1 MSSEFDLWNGQ
12 INNTMGHCSTRSAA
26 FSQRV
31 SSPGF
36 LRSAPRLG
44 TGTGGHPVG
53 RVGTRMRRAQVSAG
67 RAPCDSSSCFAV
79 AIVGAVWR
87 WAAGGGDGRWTHP
100 VIRGGR
106 AFPPQKGSEPRRVA
120 SAQKRTA
127 HAFVD
132 FNGSRRRSSTMA
144 YMSIWSALAPISLAF
159 PQLEPT
165 WSGLPKQSATASFI
179 VNTPNSAHFHVQ
191 QPLFS
196 SLHPASFAAAPKTEP
211 GSTARVH
218 AEDPPDLGYGD
229 AEVIVPDRS
238 GPPTLSTRARRLATC
253 PCLVWSTTGRGFGA
267 EGVGSGA

>member
-1 MSSEFDLWNGQ
+1 
-12 INNTMGHCSTRSAA
+12 MGHCSTRSAA

-44 TGTGGHPVG
+44 TGTGGHPG
-53 RVGTRMRRAQVSAG
+53 GTRGDADAPRAG
-67 RAPCDSSSCFAV
+67 FCGPCDSSSCFAV

-106 AFPPQKGSEPRRVA
+106 AFPPQTGSEPRRVA

-144 YMSIWSALAPISLAF
+144 YMSIWSALAPIS
-159 PQLEPT
+159 PC
-165 WSGLPKQSATASFI
+165 
-179 VNTPNSAHFHVQ
+179 V
-191 QPLFS
+191 
-196 SLHPASFAAAPKTEP
+196 
-211 GSTARVH
+211 STAG
-218 AEDPPDLGYGD
+218 AN
-229 AEVIVPDRS
+229 
-238 GPPTLSTRARRLATC
+238 
-253 PCLVWSTTGRGFGA
+253 LVWLAQAKRNS
-267 EGVGSGA
+267 